1 MINHLSTYL
10 SMWKHGITYYLATTS
25 TFAIGQ
31 TTQLCDLKV
40 LGVVGCG
47 GGGGGGGVG
56 GVGGAG
62 EGSRFN
68 LYRILG
74 PKLQQCLMSVSQHF
88 SRFPRFLLVQASPRC
103 KCHKQSILFL

>member
-1 MINHLSTYL
+1 MINHISTYL

-47 GGGGGGGVG
+47 GGGGGGWG
-56 GVGGAG
+56 GGAG

-68 LYRILG
+68 FISHFRTKTTAVLD
-74 PKLQQCLMSVSQHF
+74 VSF
-88 SRFPRFLLVQASPRC
+88 TTL
-103 KCHKQSILFL
+103 QSIPPIPLGTSLAAL

>member
-47 GGGGGGGVG
+47 DGGGWGGEGGLG
-56 GVGGAG
+56 RGAG
-62 EGSRFN
+62 ST